1 MTRKDLDLDVAFR
14 LPPRLREEMV
24 GQLAADCG
32 FLEAAHVMDYSL
44 LMGVHYRSAGEAPA
58 SPLHTDKVRRG
69 PGVCVGAGRAWGIKE
84 SPSSV
89 H

>member
-44 LMGVHYRSAGEAPA
+44 LMGVHYRSAAGQASA
-58 SPLHTDKVRRG
+58 SPLHTDKVRG
-69 PGVCVGAGRAWGIKE
+69 GLL
-84 SPSSV
+84 
-89 H
+89 